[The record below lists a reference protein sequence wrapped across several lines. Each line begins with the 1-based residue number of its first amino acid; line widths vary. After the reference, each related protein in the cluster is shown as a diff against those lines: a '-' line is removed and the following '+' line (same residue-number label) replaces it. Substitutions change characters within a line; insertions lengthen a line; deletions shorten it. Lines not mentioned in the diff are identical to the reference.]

1 MTQPFLGEIQ
11 VFGFYFAPANWAFCN
26 GETLALQQN
35 TSLFAL
41 IGTTYGGNGT
51 TTFQLPNLASRAPGG
66 IGTGA
71 PATTPRVAGETY
83 GEFGHTLT
91 VQEMPS
97 HNHSMS
103 VYVQHN
109 TSLTTSV
116 PAPGSALVTPAT
128 TSPFVPGATPTTTFA
143 PTAVTNAGGNQ
154 PHENCQPFLG
164 LNFCIALQGTF
175 PAFQ

>member
-103 VYVQHN
+103 VYVQRD
-109 TSLTTSV
+109 TALRTSV
-116 PAPGSALVTPAT
+116 PAPGSALVSPAT
-128 TSPFVPGATPTTTFA
+128 TSPFVLGATPTTTFA
-143 PTAVTNAGGNQ
+143 PTAVTTAGGNQ